1 MSFDGLFTHAMVRD
15 LNAQFAGSTI
25 RRIQQPNRHSVI
37 FTIRSHK
44 KNYKL
49 LLTIDPNMARLQL
62 TEQSYVNPEAALNF
76 LMVLRKYI
84 DGARI
89 EAIRQFQSDRIVFF
103 DLIRQ
108 NEIGD
113 EQPMQLVLE
122 LMGRHSNLFL
132 IDQEHR
138 IIDTLKH
145 VALSQNRMR
154 PLIPGATYQFPP
166 LQTDKRDP
174 FEDSADRH
182 AHVEAMMSENE
193 TITSKVVQA
202 HWIGF
207 GKDSA
212 RELSERLY
220 AEPAHAVHIFDT
232 FIAEFDRPQPTLTY
246 TTDGKWHFHAIDY
259 QSVGGDKEHFETLGG
274 LLDSY
279 YAKLAHSNK
288 ISELSDQLDQV
299 IKHHLKHNRKK
310 QQNLTSD
317 LAKSEKADDYRVKGE
332 VLSTYLY
339 QIDKGSEQV
348 SLPNFYNNNEDITI
362 ALDPARTP
370 SDNAQRY
377 FKRYRKLQNSKQYI
391 EREMAKVK
399 DELIY
404 FESLE
409 TQLAQADGD
418 ALEDMQS
425 ELIDGGYIKQ
435 YKRKAKKQPKASKP
449 RAFKSSAGHA
459 IYVGRNNRQNDYLTH
474 REANREHYW
483 FHAKNIPGSHVIL
496 ATDQPTYAEIEEAA
510 KYAAY
515 FSKYRY
521 SANVPVDYTQVKDVK
536 KPNGA
541 KPGFVNYFNQQ
552 TVYVTPDR
560 MIDA

>member
-1 MSFDGLFTHAMVRD
+1 MSFDGLFTHAMVND
-15 LNAQFAGSTI
+15 LNEQFAGSTI

-44 KNYKL
+44 KSHKL

-62 TEQSYVNPEAALNF
+62 TEQSYVNPESALNF

-132 IDQEHR
+132 IDQDQR

-145 VALSQNRMR
+145 VSLSQNRVR
-154 PLIPGATYQFPP
+154 PLLPGATYQFPP
-166 LQTDKRDP
+166 LQTEKHDP
-174 FEDSADRH
+174 FEAVDERH
-182 AHVEAMMSENE
+182 VHVEAMMSEAE
-193 TITSKVVQA
+193 SVTPKMIQSQ
-202 HWIGF
+202 WIGF

-212 RELSERLY
+212 RELATRLNDD
-220 AEPAHAVHIFDT
+220 ASHALHVFDD
-232 FIAEFDRPQPTLTY
+232 FIAAFDQPQPTLTY

-259 QSVGGDKEHFETLGG
+259 QSVVGDKEHFETLGA

-279 YAKLAHSNK
+279 YAKLAHSSK
-288 ISELSDQLDQV
+288 ISELSDQLDQI

-310 QQNLTSD
+310 QQNLEAD
-317 LAKSEKADDYRVKGE
+317 LVKSEKADDYRVKGE

-348 SLPNFYNNNEDITI
+348 TLPNFYNNNEDLTI

-391 EREMAKVK
+391 EREMIKVK
-399 DELIY
+399 DEITY

-418 ALEDMQS
+418 DLEEMQA
-425 ELIDGGYIKQ
+425 ELIEGGYIKQ
-435 YKRKAKKQPKASKP
+435 QKRKAKKLPKASKP
-449 RAFKSSAGHA
+449 REFKSSEGHT
-459 IYVGRNNRQNDYLTH
+459 IYVGRNNRQNDHLTH

-496 ATDQPTYAEIEEAA
+496 ATDQPTEAEIEEAA

-521 SANVPVDYTQVKDVK
+521 SANVPIDYTQVKDVK

-560 MIDA
+560 MIDE